1 MTTFI
6 QHPLIRPESLESR
19 EYQLAITVHALEQ
32 NTMVVLPTGLGKTAI
47 ALLVAA
53 SRLTIRERCW

>member
-1 MTTFI
+1 MTPFI

-53 SRLTIRERCW
+53 SRLLNPFSH